1 MGSSEFSFSLSEI
14 GQRLGLR
21 RSGRFWRGRCPICGT
36 DALALTAN
44 GSKLLVYCFAGCTG
58 KDLLT
63 EFRKHD
69 LISAE
74 VCERVFKPRVPD
86 APPKAWSAEAER
98 IWSRGAPFHNT
109 LLETYFAAR
118 DCLFPPSGDIRFL
131 PAGAYGPFPC
141 MMARVTDA
149 ITAKPLTLHFT
160 RLAAD
165 GSGKAQ
171 CERPKRL
178 LAGHRKS
185 GGVIRLTEDAEVTQ
199 ALGLAEGI
207 ETALSVMK
215 DGWMPVWATVD
226 SGNMAAFPVIAGIES
241 LTLFADN
248 DASGTGRKAAEE
260 CVARWRAAGRQ
271 SRIVMP
277 KLAGTDWND
286 DLACISLNDDAA
298 GIRGAA

>member
-1 MGSSEFSFSLSEI
+1 MDSLELSFSLPEI
-14 GQRLGLR
+14 GERLGLR
-21 RSGRFWRGRCPICGT
+21 RSGRNWRGRCPLCGT
-36 DALALTAN
+36 DALALRADGT
-44 GSKLLVYCFAGCTG
+44 KLLVYCFAGCEGTAI
-58 KDLLT
+58 LT
-63 EFRKHD
+63 ELRERN
-69 LISAE
+69 LTSAE
-74 VCERVFKPRVPD
+74 VQHRVFKPRVPE
-86 APPKAWSAEAER
+86 APPKEWSDDGER

-118 DCLFPPSGDIRFL
+118 DCLFPPSSDIRFL
-131 PAGAYGPFPC
+131 PAGSYGPFPC

-149 ITAKPLTLHFT
+149 VTAKPLTLHFT

-165 GSGKAQ
+165 GNGKAK
-171 CERPKRL
+171 CDRPKRL

-226 SGNMAAFPVIAGIES
+226 AGNMAAFPVLAGIES

-248 DASGTGRKAAEE
+248 DRSGTGRKAAEE
-260 CVARWRAAGRQ
+260 CVARWRAAGCE

-277 KLAGTDWND
+277 QAIDTDWN
-286 DLACISLNDDAA
+286 NDQ
-298 GIRGAA
+298 IQGAA